1 MLLNVN
7 LPNKKEDSIDLSEI
21 SSKYKG
27 ILIVFVKN
35 ICVGFIIYDT
45 YDDTWKI
52 YNDISLIN
60 EYSIIPTDYSCNS
73 LVEIVNILKNRYD
86 NTVSIKAIPFKPI
99 KE

>member
-35 ICVGFIIYDT
+35 VCVGFIIYDT
-45 YDDTWKI
+45 YDYTWNI

-60 EYSIIPTDYSCNS
+60 EYDIIPTDYNCNS
-73 LVEIVNILKNRYD
+73 LIEIVNILKSRYD
-86 NTVSIKAIPFKPI
+86 NTISIKALPFKTV
-99 KE
+99 K

>member
-35 ICVGFIIYDT
+35 VCVGFIIYDT
-45 YDDTWKI
+45 YDYTWKI

-60 EYSIIPTDYSCNS
+60 EYDIIPTDYNCNS
-73 LVEIVNILKNRYD
+73 LIEIVNILKSRYD
-86 NTVSIKAIPFKPI
+86 NTISIKALPFKTV
-99 KE
+99 K

>member
-7 LPNKKEDSIDLSEI
+7 LPNKKEESIDLSEI
-21 SSKYKG
+21 SSKYTG

-60 EYSIIPTDYSCNS
+60 EYSIIPTDHSCNS
-73 LVEIVNILKNRYD
+73 LAEIVNTLKNRYD
-86 NTVSIKAIPFKPI
+86 NTISIKAIPFKPI

>member
-35 ICVGFIIYDT
+35 VCVGFIIYDT
-45 YDDTWKI
+45 YDYTWKI

-60 EYSIIPTDYSCNS
+60 EYDIIPIDYNCNS
-73 LVEIVNILKNRYD
+73 LIEIVNILKSRYD
-86 NTVSIKAIPFKPI
+86 NTISIKALPFKTV
-99 KE
+99 K